1 MMFSHRSSYLERRML
16 IDGEG
21 AGLSERQRNQM
32 LAASIP
38 APARSKGMQLS
49 VLVPTCVAE
58 ISYVQSDLW
67 TGVALAANFVT
78 SRGDEG
84 RFFASDG
91 KDHANTRRVLSQRWV
106 PLGENERSFARLSV
120 SGGFGVTLS
129 RASWKDSVA
138 PARSRMPALFAAAAS
153 APVRPSAARAAH
165 RELAL
170 APTFVSGQ

>member
-1 MMFSHRSSYLERRML
+1 ML

-38 APARSKGMQLS
+38 APVRSKGMQLS

-106 PLGENERSFARLSV
+106 PLSENERSFARL
-120 SGGFGVTLS
+120 
-129 RASWKDSVA
+129 
-138 PARSRMPALFAAAAS
+138 
-153 APVRPSAARAAH
+153 
-165 RELAL
+165 
-170 APTFVSGQ
+170 

>member
-1 MMFSHRSSYLERRML
+1 
-16 IDGEG
+16 
-21 AGLSERQRNQM
+21 
-32 LAASIP
+32 
-38 APARSKGMQLS
+38 MQLS
-49 VLVPTCVAE
+49 VLVPTCVAK

-91 KDHANTRRVLSQRWV
+91 KDYANTRRVVSQRWV
-106 PLGENERSFARLSV
+106 PLGENERSFARLAV
-120 SGGFGVTLS
+120 SGGLGVTLS